1 MPYLTYDEY
10 RNIGFSDVTAE
21 DFPKLEQKASDV
33 LDSVTRDFYQ
43 FNDLADDIPFRQ
55 TQFKKAIAAQIDYFY
70 EMGAT
75 SSHGLQEVAT
85 VQIGRTMLSTG
96 VSRSTAKNEKN
107 SVLSDDVVM
116 YLRNTGLL
124 YRGVSTACW

>member
-1 MPYLTYDEY
+1 MPYLIHEEY
-10 RNIGFSDVTAE
+10 KALSQNNIAPDA
-21 DFPKLEQKASDV
+21 FPFFERKACDV
-33 LDSVTRDFYQ
+33 LDSVTNDFYQ
-43 FNDLADDIPFRQ
+43 HTDLEGDWDWRKSK
-55 TQFKKAIAAQIDYFY
+55 FKKAVAAQIDYFY

-96 VSRSTAKNEKN
+96 TSRSSAKAEKN
-107 SVLSDDVVM
+107 SLLSEDVVV

-124 YRGVSTACW
+124 YQGVSTACW